1 MNDKPIK
8 HFLVVYDIARG
19 RADVRRFGT
28 DYEAAQR
35 AYADV
40 EWQTREDA
48 NIDAVLLSADSL
60 ETVKRTHSSYFG
72 PQRRFEHLL
81 PPGLLPTH

>member
-1 MNDKPIK
+1 MTDKPIN

-19 RADVRRFGT
+19 SAEVRRFGT

-35 AYADV
+35 AYADL
-40 EWQTREDA
+40 EWETRDDA

-60 ETVKRTHSSYFG
+60 ATVKRTHSSYFG
-72 PQRRFEHLL
+72 TRRRFERLL
-81 PPGLLPTH
+81 PPGVLPGS